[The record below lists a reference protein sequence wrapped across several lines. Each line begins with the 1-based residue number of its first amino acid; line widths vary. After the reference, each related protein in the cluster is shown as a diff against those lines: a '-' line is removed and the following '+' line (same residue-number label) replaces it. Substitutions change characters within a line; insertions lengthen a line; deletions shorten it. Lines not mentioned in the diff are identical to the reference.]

1 MNCSVIKP
9 SSGIV
14 RSSRKCPVSRYSVIR
29 IYTSLQGQSDG
40 IYLLQ
45 AVPICHLS
53 YYDHQGGFGK
63 RSPRG
68 YFLGR
73 FFSYPREICFADQ
86 STLGEWYVV
95 FHGFGCTKIENPT
108 NPRLHEAPVVSQ
120 LPGETHASLVIGPS
134 LAGPISYRGKL
145 LTEKQLRVNSS
156 PNPWEVAWVIW
167 NYQDNEHFYYFIPKP
182 NGWELGKRDPA
193 YPGEQ
198 RFLATG
204 SAPSFPIRRWY
215 SFQVTQDAK
224 NTIRVY
230 VNGLLIT
237 KYTDTE
243 SPYTAGAIGL
253 YNEDAHVHFDDIS
266 VTQLRAATFSPPGSF
281 RTAAPRLNPP
291 VGSYTQ
297 GY

>member
-1 MNCSVIKP
+1 M
-9 SSGIV
+9 
-14 RSSRKCPVSRYSVIR
+14 RSIYCKQYLFVTFLIMIIR
-29 IYTSLQGQSDG
+29 ADLVNE
-40 IYLLQ
+40 
-45 AVPICHLS
+45 A
-53 YYDHQGGFGK
+53 
-63 RSPRG
+63 RG
-68 YFLGR
+68 ATFLED
-73 FFSYPREICFADQ
+73 FSSYPREVCFADQ
-86 STLGEWYVV
+86 SVLGKWYVI

-108 NPRLHEAPVVSQ
+108 NPQLHEAPEVSQ
-120 LPGETHASLVIGPS
+120 SPGETHASLVIGPS
-134 LAGPISYRGKL
+134 FAGPISYRGKL

-193 YPGEQ
+193 YPGGQ

-204 SAPSFPIRRWY
+204 SAPSFPIRKWY

-224 NTIRVY
+224 NAISVY

-253 YNEDAHVHFDDIS
+253 YNEDAHVHFDNIS
-266 VTQLRAATFSPPGSF
+266 VTRLWSFFPSPPSSPKSLF
-281 RTAAPRLNPP
+281 SQP
-291 VGSYTQ
+291 
-297 GY
+297 

>member
-1 MNCSVIKP
+1 MPGKP
-9 SSGIV
+9 I
-14 RSSRKCPVSRYSVIR
+14 
-29 IYTSLQGQSDG
+29 
-40 IYLLQ
+40 
-45 AVPICHLS
+45 
-53 YYDHQGGFGK
+53 
-63 RSPRG
+63 
-68 YFLGR
+68 
-73 FFSYPREICFADQ
+73 FSYQNLHRLTGADQMRSIYYKQYLFVTFLIMIIRVDLVNEARGATFLEDFSSHPREICFADQ
-86 STLGEWYVV
+86 SMLGKWYMI

-108 NPRLHEAPVVSQ
+108 NPRLHQAPMVSQ
-120 LPGETHASLVIGPS
+120 LPTETHASLVIGPS
-134 LAGPISYRGKL
+134 FAGPISYRGKL

-193 YPGEQ
+193 YPGGQ

-204 SAPSFPIRRWY
+204 SAPSFPIRKWY
-215 SFQVTQDAK
+215 NFQVTQDAK
-224 NTIRVY
+224 NAISVY
-230 VNGLLIT
+230 VNGLLII

-253 YNEDAHVHFDDIS
+253 YNEDAHVHFDNIS
-266 VTQLRAATFSPPGSF
+266 VTQLKAATFSPTGSF